1 MHIDPMPGQSASP
14 VEVEDAAGIYRA
26 SHDVSE
32 GGLTVTLTRAV
43 AEVAGVDPETVAA
56 GLPEQVD
63 PGALDALFRT
73 PPGVEPCRDRS
84 IDLAVAGYDVTVH
97 GDGTIVV
104 RE

>member
-1 MHIDPMPGQSASP
+1 MARQAASSIDI
-14 VEVEDAAGIYRA
+14 EDAGGTYRA
-26 SHDVSE
+26 SHDVTE

-43 AEVAGVDPETVAA
+43 AEAAGVEPETIAA

-73 PPGVEPCRDRS
+73 PPGVEPREDCS
-84 IDLAVAGYDVTVH
+84 IELTVAGFDVTVH
-97 GDGTIVV
+97 GDGTIVI